1 MRTSMRYPI
10 RFWALVLTA
19 LLIYQF
25 STSATADWCKYEKEI
40 DLTLDLSAS
49 DVLAVSAAAG
59 DLDIVGVSGSRQAV
73 IHGKACASKESW
85 LAESEIVTKQGKRA
99 QIMVELPNTDG
110 GWSLTGNN
118 YAWIDLSIEVPQE
131 LALDIRDSS
140 GDVFL
145 ENIAGLQLQDSSG
158 DIEIENA
165 RGSISIRDSSGDI
178 EIDET
183 EGDLIIESDSSGDIY
198 ASDIKGGVLI
208 KQDSSG
214 DIRVSRVSDNV
225 VVERDSSGD
234 ISASDVG
241 GDFRVLK
248 DGSGGISSKNIE
260 GEVDIP
266 NKGW

>member
-1 MRTSMRYPI
+1 MRTSLRYPI

-19 LLIYQF
+19 LLFYQF
-25 STSATADWCKYEKEI
+25 STSASADWCKYEKEI

-49 DVLAVSAAAG
+49 DVLAISAAAG
-59 DLDIVGVSGSRQAV
+59 ELEIVGIKGSWQAV
-73 IHGKACASKESW
+73 IHGKACASNESW
-85 LAESEIVTKQGKRA
+85 LEVSDITTKQGNQA
-99 QIMVELPNTDG
+99 QIAVVLPDTDG
-110 GWSLTGNN
+110 SWSLTGNS
-118 YAWIDLSIEVPQE
+118 YARIDLSIEVPRD
-131 LALDIRDSS
+131 LALEIWDSS
-140 GDVFL
+140 GDMFL
-145 ENIAGLQLQDSSG
+145 ESTAGVKIQDSSG

-165 RGSISIRDSSGDI
+165 GGDISIRDSSGDI
-178 EIDET
+178 EIIEAT
-183 EGDLIIESDSSGDIY
+183 GDLIIESDSSGDIY
-198 ASDIKGGVLI
+198 ASHIKGGVLI

-214 DIRVSRVSDNV
+214 DIRISHVSEHV

-266 NKGW
+266 EKGW